1 MESGLSLQH
10 QFLKLKRASSLTIVF
25 FVTDLPL
32 ISSNMKEKSST
43 SLCLSNWIN
52 LSDCHYF
59 VSLQV
64 IPSPFDHSHVV
75 TTTTHKTLRAVRYW
89 QYLLFIII
97 KLETPIMLVFIIIT
111 LVPCWSLH
119 LSHFI
124 TGLKKFTIFIQL
136 CKPQSHRL
144 LAVLC
149 TVPLMIGTSYQM
161 QWKTL
166 LIFKT
171 Y

>member
-10 QFLKLKRASSLTIVF
+10 QFLKLKRTHLWPLF
-25 FVTDLPL
+25 FLTDLPL
-32 ISSNMKEKSST
+32 ISSNMTEKGSM

-89 QYLLFIII
+89 QYLLFIVI
-97 KLETPIMLVFIIIT
+97 KLEAPILLVFIIT

-124 TGLKKFTIFIQL
+124 TELKKFTILIQL
-136 CKPQSHRL
+136 CKPQSHL
-144 LAVLC
+144 LWAVLC
-149 TVPLMIGTSYQM
+149 TVPLQM

-166 LIFKT
+166 LIFKMH
-171 Y
+171 